1 MARKKKCKSFS
12 NILFKIFFWLTL
24 ASVVVYYVVNYF
36 VSPPNVFYP
45 GFQITIPPGYVIHG
59 IDVSRYQ
66 SIINWKNVKEMKEKN
81 IRIGFVFIK
90 ATEGISKIDPQ
101 FRRNWL
107 NAEEQNIPKGAY
119 HFFIASR
126 SGKKQA
132 ANFIQMVDYEKNGEE
147 KVIAA
152 LIYPKLHIS
161 FEAAFK
167 LVKKMSRA
175 EKTKILDSIFSKRS
189 ARWYKVPRAFE
200 AAFVTF
206 DMVLNNGA
214 WRDLHR
220 HRMLTQYRQRF
231 SVYNGYDIPKDLEG
245 TGLEK
250 IFVRAIEKAE
260 KVFKK
265 IERKDKDL
273 AQYAVTMAHKVRFL
287 QKQNLRAF
295 FWQSELRTTSQGHP
309 DYRLVEQEKAKLI
322 KKIYPLLGKYLM
334 VDFNNY
340 DFARRGTV
348 EKIEQR
354 EKKLLRE
361 LSK

>member
-132 ANFIQMVDYEKNGEE
+132 ANFIQMVDLRRGDLPP
-147 KVIAA
+147 VVDI
-152 LIYPKLHIS
+152 
-161 FEAAFK
+161 
-167 LVKKMSRA
+167 
-175 EKTKILDSIFSKRS
+175 EKTYGVSINVIKKEL
-189 ARWYKVPRAFE
+189 AEW
-200 AAFVTF
+200 
-206 DMVLNNGA
+206 
-214 WRDLHR
+214 
-220 HRMLTQYRQRF
+220 
-231 SVYNGYDIPKDLEG
+231 LE
-245 TGLEK
+245 
-250 IFVRAIEKAE
+250 AIEKNYGVLPIIYTNIDFYKNYLE
-260 KVFKK
+260 KDFPEYPVW
-265 IERKDKDL
+265 I
-273 AQYAVTMAHKVRFL
+273 AHYL
-287 QKQNLRAF
+287 QPEKPRLEHKWL
-295 FWQSELRTTSQGHP
+295 FWQHSEAGRVNGITSP
-309 DYRLVEQEKAKLI
+309 
-322 KKIYPLLGKYLM
+322 
-334 VDFNNY
+334 VDFNVFSGDST
-340 DFARRGTV
+340 DFYNFLI
-348 EKIEQR
+348 K
-354 EKKLLRE
+354 
-361 LSK
+361 